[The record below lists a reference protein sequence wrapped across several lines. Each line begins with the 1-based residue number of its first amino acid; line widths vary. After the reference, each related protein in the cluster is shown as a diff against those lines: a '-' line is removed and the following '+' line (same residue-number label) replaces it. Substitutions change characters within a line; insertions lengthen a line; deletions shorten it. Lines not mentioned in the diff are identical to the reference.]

1 MALAFAWPLM
11 RRYNAPWLSPA
22 MFFRFIALVVQIV
35 LPFIISYNIKPFWLE
50 RNQLYTQPDVSFK
63 HQMILMLESNTTN
76 SGLIWSTYDQL
87 NDMLQTKYRAADVK
101 AREEDVN
108 YDGKTDNIYISARVP
123 LASTEYIYTVRL
135 VSFFDYKL
143 EDKVNLQ
150 MESAAYYDYSGA
162 APGSECYV
170 NADLSLRQRS
180 VLDASSSWNSV
191 YNYSLLNG
199 TTLYSVAQARFS
211 SIMEAYRKRNTTT
224 ELSNPSTV
232 WVAGRPAEFNLY
244 MTIRVPYDQD
254 VLYRPGALESLRYGL
269 INYMVV
275 YLITASLIM
284 STSRYIFAYNVF
296 ETVPRDDAP
305 LSHSHQD

>member
-1 MALAFAWPLM
+1 MCVFFFFFFKQKTAYEMLRSLVGSEMCIRDRVNWVS
-11 RRYNAPWLSPA
+11 WLVSGCHGSPGNQSAGSPA
-22 MFFRFIALVVQIV
+22 D
-35 LPFIISYNIKPFWLE
+35 P
-50 RNQLYTQPDVSFK
+50 LYHGQVSQCHAK
-63 HQMILMLESNTTN
+63 
-76 SGLIWSTYDQL
+76 
-87 NDMLQTKYRAADVK
+87 
-101 AREEDVN
+101 
-108 YDGKTDNIYISARVP
+108 VP
-123 LASTEYIYTVRL
+123 LPTHPCFAS
-135 VSFFDYKL
+135 
-143 EDKVNLQ
+143 
-150 MESAAYYDYSGA
+150 
-162 APGSECYV
+162 
-170 NADLSLRQRS
+170 QRS